1 MELPFETELQVRF
14 RDLDTLGHVNNAV
27 YATYLEQARLR
38 YFDRVLDIP
47 WEEREMVLASQSVEF
62 ARPLTLDDGTIRV
75 ACGVTDIGG
84 SSFRMRSRVLAGDDG
99 DPAAT
104 ADGTIV
110 AVAGG
115 EPREIPESWRERFV
129 EFEPGL

>member
-38 YFDRVLDIP
+38 YFDRVLDVP
-47 WEEREMVLASQSVEF
+47 WAEREMVLASQSVEF
-62 ARPLTLDDGTIRV
+62 ASPLTLDDRTVRV
-75 ACGVTDIGG
+75 ACGVTEIGG
-84 SSFRMRSRVLAGDDG
+84 TSFRMRSRVFANDEGE
-99 DPAAT
+99 PAAT

-110 AVAGG
+110 AVAEG
-115 EPREIPESWRERFV
+115 EPRRIPEPWREQFA